1 MSVEL
6 DLRNIKHFQKIEGL
20 RQQQNDR
27 NVCSIVIVGP
37 EGMNQTTTLT
47 NFSVD
52 VNCIVQ
58 RVNLPL
64 LRLLHQFTAMYENV
78 KQTRLEMRS
87 NRVHSF
93 RDSLKGLTKVKLR
106 NSETDTPSYKNE
118 QLAQQIHK
126 SKEEVAIVMP
136 DEDSDSDVTLVG
148 ETIKSRETTIQ
159 PKCWKTMFYL
169 LDLYE
174 TKPQTKTVIER
185 ISSLMQSG
193 VQ

>member
-1 MSVEL
+1 
-6 DLRNIKHFQKIEGL
+6 
-20 RQQQNDR
+20 
-27 NVCSIVIVGP
+27 
-37 EGMNQTTTLT
+37 MNQTTTLT

-106 NSETDTPSYKNE
+106 NSETDTPSRTPSSSSYKNE
-118 QLAQQIHK
+118 QLAQQIRK

-148 ETIKSRETTIQ
+148 EPIKPRETTIQ

-174 TKPQTKTVIER
+174 TKPQTKAVIER
-185 ISSLMQSG
+185 VSSLMQSG